1 MIPHGTF
8 TMNETAKVLEEAL
21 MRHGR
26 EKKVVLVGSL
36 IPLGEPSSD
45 AVENLAVAVQ
55 CLKFDQV
62 ILQNL
67 HTSEKDQIV
76 FANIGRSLDGDEWK
90 ALEGRRGSQGPQN
103 WTF

>member
-26 EKKVVLVGSL
+26 EKKVVVLVGSL

-45 AVENLAVAVQ
+45 AVDNLAVAVHS
-55 CLKFDQV
+55 LKTHKV
-62 ILQNL
+62 YLQ
-67 HTSEKDQIV
+67 HS
-76 FANIGRSLDGDEWK
+76 
-90 ALEGRRGSQGPQN
+90 
-103 WTF
+103 